1 MQQGIERVSSCF
13 INLVFLSWWAKVK
26 KYCEN
31 NKEKN
36 EKVGKAPLY
45 NDKRVVSYQETTL
58 LVMSKYIRYC
68 LTICHP

>member
-1 MQQGIERVSSCF
+1 MKE
-13 INLVFLSWWAKVK
+13 
-26 KYCEN
+26 
-31 NKEKN
+31 EKN